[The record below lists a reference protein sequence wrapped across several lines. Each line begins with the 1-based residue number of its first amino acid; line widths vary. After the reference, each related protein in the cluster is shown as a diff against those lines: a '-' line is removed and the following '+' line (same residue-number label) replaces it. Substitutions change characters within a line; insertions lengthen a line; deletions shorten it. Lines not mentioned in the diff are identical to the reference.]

1 MCPIFRAE
9 PIEAAAP
16 RAKAN
21 LLRHLL
27 ADAPAAGQLGNDDV
41 RAIADLCVNCKM
53 CALECPAHVNVPK
66 LMLEAKAA
74 NVAAHGLDRSEWFFA
89 RLGRFVRWGSAVPLL
104 ANFAIGS
111 RALRWMLDKL
121 VGLSARRRLP
131 RFARRSFLRRAKR
144 RGWTCRPDG
153 ARPWLAY
160 FPDLYA
166 NYFDPQIGEAAV
178 LVLRHHGY
186 DVYVPPQQTGSGIEA
201 LAQGDIE
208 TARENAR
215 RNLRALADLARE
227 GIPIVCSEPSAA
239 VMLRQDYLDLV
250 DDRDARLVAE
260 RTVELTTFLGEL
272 HQGSK
277 LRTDLQPLDFSV
289 GHHVPCHLKALGRP
303 VTGPTLLSAIP
314 TLRVHAIDVS
324 CSGMAGTFGLRTA
337 NHKTS
342 LAAGAP
348 MLAELAKSGANY
360 GATECGSCRMQM
372 EDGARKRTLH
382 PVQYLALA
390 YGLMPE
396 LQKRLQEPIRGL
408 VLR

>member
-9 PIEAAAP
+9 PVEAAAP

-27 ADAPAAGQLGNDDV
+27 TNVPTAGELGSDDA
-41 RAIADLCVNCKM
+41 RAVADLCVNCKM

-74 NVAAHGLDRSEWFFA
+74 NVAAHGLDRSDWFFA
-89 RLGRFVRWGSAVPLL
+89 RLGRFIRWGSAVPLL

-111 RALRWMLDKL
+111 RVLRWALDKL

-131 RFARRSFLRRAKR
+131 RLARRSFLRRAKR
-144 RGWTCRPDG
+144 RGWTHRPDG
-153 ARPWLAY
+153 ARPCLAY
-160 FPDLYA
+160 FADLYA
-166 NYFDPQIGEAAV
+166 DYIDPQIGEAAV
-178 LVLRHHGY
+178 LVLQHHGY
-186 DVYVPPQQTGSGIEA
+186 DVFVPPEQTGSGIEA
-201 LAQGDIE
+201 LAHGDVE
-208 TARENAR
+208 TARESAQ
-215 RNLRALADLARE
+215 RNLRVFAELARE
-227 GIPIVCSEPSAA
+227 GIPVVCSEPSAA

-260 RTVELTTFLGEL
+260 RTVELTTFLADLQRDG
-272 HQGSK
+272 K
-277 LRTDLQPLDFSV
+277 LRSDLQPLDLSLD
-289 GHHVPCHLKALGRP
+289 HHVPCHLKALGRP
-303 VTGPTLLSAIP
+303 AAGPAVLGAIP

-337 NHKTS
+337 NYQTS

-348 MLAELAKSGANY
+348 MLAELAKSGATY

-396 LQKRLQEPIRGL
+396 LKKRLQEPIREL